1 MNQWLVLVFHSFGG
15 VKITPNLV
23 VNRIET
29 EEFYVCV
36 CVCVLYRACGWK
48 WTQKKVMAAV
58 FSESINSNLWY
69 SHSLYKNIYF
79 PATVVALAGIIC
91 VYLVSSQTIFPS
103 FTAIVPFPWWC
114 LRKRLCSFY
123 HITKHHKIV
132 TVIWWETMTKIQ
144 PFSGFLHKTHI
155 IRIVFCRVSTD
166 VNAVPL
172 QHAHTHTDTHIGAYF
187 EQFFRRPKEFLV
199 PFIRLSFIH

>member
-1 MNQWLVLVFHSFGG
+1 MIL
-15 VKITPNLV
+15 
-23 VNRIET
+23 
-29 EEFYVCV
+29 
-36 CVCVLYRACGWK
+36 
-48 WTQKKVMAAV
+48 
-58 FSESINSNLWY
+58 

-187 EQFFRRPKEFLV
+187 EQFFRRPKEFLG
-199 PFIRLSFIH
+199 PFIRLSFIHLLIRCAIVCVYIRPSITHLKYKNCNILVHTHAHTFPLVHIRNAIC